1 VRISG
6 WIKQWRRKGEPG
18 GFTGGTF
25 GHEPTPV
32 VEAWK
37 STEHNTDL
45 VAAFTAL
52 SQATGDRTWLIEARS
67 AQKFVGAMWRPE
79 CGCFA
84 VGTGEDGKTRNLY
97 LALDAQTWP
106 LLAIPGLAARD
117 KAAMAPSNLRDGDGF
132 AYSEAKEGLWTE
144 GTAQVALLLE
154 LSGRNDEAL
163 GFMNAVDAMR
173 TSDGSYYAASTK
185 ELPTGFM
192 LETDPTQPRQYFH
205 IAHLAALSWAA
216 IAEQRFNPFTGTNA
230 LP

>member
-1 VRISG
+1 
-6 WIKQWRRKGEPG
+6 
-18 GFTGGTF
+18 
-25 GHEPTPV
+25 
-32 VEAWK
+32 
-37 STEHNTDL
+37 
-45 VAAFTAL
+45 
-52 SQATGDRTWLIEARS
+52 
-67 AQKFVGAMWRPE
+67 MWRAE

-84 VGTGEDGKTRNLY
+84 VGTIQDGKTRNSY

-106 LLAIPGLAARD
+106 LLAIPGAAARYD
-117 KAAMAPSNLRDGDGF
+117 VTGAQARLRDGAGF

-154 LSGRNDEAL
+154 LSGRRAEAAGYL
-163 GFMNAVDAMR
+163 KAVEAMR
-173 TSDGSYYAASTK
+173 APDGFYYAANTR

-216 IAEQRFNPFTGTNA
+216 IAALRYNPFTGTHA